1 MENKLFGKPVIH
13 QEAMRKRIKLLGKKI
28 AKDYEGT
35 DLLIVGVLKGAFA
48 FFADLARAIPIPLEV
63 DFLVVSRLRDKR
75 RKDGGTVKIISNIA
89 SDLKGRNVLIV
100 EDIVDSG
107 YTVTFLKKELLK
119 QKPNSLKFCTLL
131 NKPERRKVD
140 VTVDY
145 ICFEIPDRYV
155 VGYGLDYK
163 DKYRNLPYIAS
174 LDNVIAE

>member
-13 QEAMRKRIKLLGKKI
+13 QEAMRKRIKALGATI
-28 AKDYEGT
+28 AKDYEGK
-35 DLLIVGVLKGAFA
+35 DLILIGVLKGAFA
-48 FFADLARAIPIPLEV
+48 FFADLARAIPIPLQV

-75 RKDGGTVKIISNIA
+75 RKDGGTVSIT
-89 SDLKGRNVLIV
+89 SDLSTEIKGRDVLIV

-107 YTVTFLKKELLK
+107 YTLTFLKKELLK
-119 QKPNSLKFCTLL
+119 KNPNSLKCCTLL
-131 NKPERRKVD
+131 NKPERRKIQ

-174 LDNVIAE
+174 LENVVAE